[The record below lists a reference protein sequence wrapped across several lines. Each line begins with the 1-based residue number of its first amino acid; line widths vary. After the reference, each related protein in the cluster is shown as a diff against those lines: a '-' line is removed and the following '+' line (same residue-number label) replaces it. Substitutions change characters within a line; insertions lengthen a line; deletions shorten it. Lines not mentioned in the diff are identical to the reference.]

1 MIDVYRILLVYK
13 RSPRNSMHIYAKN
26 YTSVDPKYYLVG
38 AQSSGM
44 IDGIEMCIFFYILQE
59 GVLGHKKLRRH
70 KLYRRSCKDAFSA
83 ADGSV
88 EMAVNFPEL
97 FLASLSVPITLLLF
111 PASLFGCCFEKA
123 CDFVPLKLDF
133 QMLQHLFH
141 EERAFFGITR
151 AMRLQLRGHSICQ
164 TSHAD

>member
-1 MIDVYRILLVYK
+1 MY
-13 RSPRNSMHIYAKN
+13 

-44 IDGIEMCIFFYILQE
+44 VDGIQMCIFFYILQE
-59 GVLGHKKLRRH
+59 GVLGHKKLRRQ

-88 EMAVNFPEL
+88 EMAVNFPEF

-133 QMLQHLFH
+133 KCSSI
-141 EERAFFGITR
+141 FF
-151 AMRLQLRGHSICQ
+151 MRSVPSSASPGQCACNFEVTASARLRTLTDTSDEHSLSNVSWSIFK
-164 TSHAD
+164 